1 MTMRGARRSMLILR
15 RRRRIFVAWSWF
27 VSYGHIRLLAH
38 LLDSVHQGSRSL
50 RTTWTTK
57 AGAGGHSNEGSI
69 SRSRI
74 FLQATIWWE
83 NRLGRWQ
90 ILRGAAEGPLS
101 TLSVSVSLTFFPT
114 IDRTSSRCQAGLAST
129 VHGVA
134 YRPCKE
140 LFKRF
145 RFTLSPR
152 IGNSLPAL
160 GRGRTFGWVVGV

>member
-1 MTMRGARRSMLILR
+1 MTMGGARRSMLILR
-15 RRRRIFVAWSWF
+15 RRRWVFVARSWF

-57 AGAGGHSNEGSI
+57 AGAGGHSNGGGS
-69 SRSRI
+69 SRSLD
-74 FLQATIWWE
+74 FLIWWE

-101 TLSVSVSLTFFPT
+101 TLSVSVSLSFFPT

-129 VHGVA
+129 VHGEA

-145 RFTLSPR
+145 RFALSPR

-160 GRGRTFGWVVGV
+160 GRGRTFGWVIDV